1 MAGPKEGGS
10 APRKPVTASQSL
22 WLDSAGR
29 GLITSG
35 ELLRLVQSG
44 VRGLTTSPASFEK
57 ALTGGD
63 YDAPLRR
70 IVEVDTHVD
79 TVDLYERLAIE
90 DVQKAADILR
100 EVYESSAGEDG
111 WVSLGVAPHRAFD
124 TDTTIDE
131 AHRLWD
137 AIARP
142 NVMISIPAT
151 TEGVLALE
159 TLIAEGINVNA
170 TLILSPSHYEA
181 VILALLHGLEKSPNP
196 AGISSVASVFVS
208 RLDTAVDMELE
219 RIGTDDSLS
228 LRGKVAVANCRV
240 IYRRFEELLE
250 STQWLKLAESGARM
264 QRLLWASTTTE
275 NLLYSDVVYVNELVG
290 PFTINSLSPA
300 TLQAYR
306 DHGSSDGTLRG
317 RGVFARQILTKL
329 ARTGIDF
336 DFVTETVQQQ
346 GISELEDSYNRLLQ
360 ALDEK
365 RRKVLETLPAFEQ
378 FDLEST
384 AAPPEEISSL
394 EIPPADIPQEPFES
408 QPDLAPEPE
417 PAVVA
422 ESMES
427 SALPAE
433 DISPLEIPLLEAS
446 EEQSEPEPEPLPEPA
461 AAEFA
466 ESPAPP
472 PEQDLPLEILPQEIA
487 AEPSAAAPEQEPAPQ
502 PASPP
507 APAQDPVEKRLAG
520 WQEENF
526 AGRLW
531 ERDYTLWSANPAE
544 ISNRLGWLSLPESM
558 LPLSKPIARFV
569 QDIRAAGYDDA
580 VILGMGG
587 SSLAPEVFAATFPR
601 RKSFCNLHVLDS
613 THPDAVL
620 TLESS
625 IDLARTLFIVSSKSG
640 TTIEP
645 LSLMNYF
652 WARLGEEMENPGKNF
667 IAITDPGT
675 ALVKEAKSRGFRHI
689 FETVPDVGGRY
700 SALTHFGLVPAAL
713 IGVPLPAFLESAARM
728 AQSCSAAVPVAENPA
743 LALGAAIAE
752 FALAGRDKLTFVAS
766 RSLALLPSWIEQLI
780 AESTGKHGHGII
792 PVVGEPL
799 GPPEVYGPDR
809 VFVLLRNAEDQL
821 ADPAPAIEQ
830 DSRLAALEAAGHP
843 VLRISVANA
852 GDLGQEF
859 FRWEL
864 ATATAG
870 AALGVQPFDQPDV
883 EAAKQLARK
892 AMTGGAPEIPG
903 AEPVFADDP
912 AQLTQAVS
920 AWLAQTSP
928 AGRAADYIAIQA
940 YLAPTPSPI
949 AALAAIQKS
958 LRDRTRLAVTVGF
971 GPRFLHSTGQLHKG
985 GPDSGLFLQLIDT
998 PCTDLP
1004 VPNTGFTF
1012 AQLIQAQALGDFQ
1025 ALSQLRRRVLRLHL
1039 GPDPASTLTLLNS
1052 ALLT

>member
-22 WLDSAGR
+22 WLDAAGR
-29 GLITSG
+29 GLIASG
-35 ELLRLVQSG
+35 EFLRLVQSGG
-44 VRGLTTSPASFEK
+44 VRGLTTSAALFEK
-57 ALTGGD
+57 ALASGD

-70 IVEVDTHVD
+70 IVEVDTRID

-100 EVYESSAGEDG
+100 GIHESSGGEDG
-111 WVSLGVAPHRAFD
+111 WASLGVAPHRAFD

-137 AIARP
+137 AIERT

-151 TEGVLALE
+151 AEGVLAIE
-159 TLIAEGINVNA
+159 ALIAEGINVNA

-181 VILALLHGLEKSPNP
+181 VLLALLHGLEKNPSP
-196 AGISSVASVFVS
+196 AGVSSVASVSVS

-250 STQWLKLAESGARM
+250 SPRWLKLADNGARM
-264 QRLLWASTTTE
+264 QRLLWSSTTTE

-306 DHGSSDGTLRG
+306 DHGASDGTLRG

-346 GISELEDSYNRLLQ
+346 SISQLEDSYNRLLQ

-378 FDLEST
+378 FDLDST
-384 AAPPEEISSL
+384 AAPLEETSSQ
-394 EIPPADIPQEPFES
+394 EILPPDIPLEPYQPQAEPEPEPQPAAAESAESPVPLPEQALPQEILPQETSFEPPPPLS
-408 QPDLAPEPE
+408 AAPEPE
-417 PAVVA
+417 P
-422 ESMES
+422 E
-427 SALPAE
+427 L
-433 DISPLEIPLLEAS
+433 
-446 EEQSEPEPEPLPEPA
+446 
-461 AAEFA
+461 
-466 ESPAPP
+466 
-472 PEQDLPLEILPQEIA
+472 
-487 AEPSAAAPEQEPAPQ
+487 EPAPQ
-502 PASPP
+502 PPSPP
-507 APAQDPVEKRLAG
+507 APAQDPVQKRLAA

-526 AGRLW
+526 ADRLW
-531 ERDYTLWSANPAE
+531 ARDYTLWSPNPAE

-569 QDIRAAGYDDA
+569 QDIRAAGYEDA

-587 SSLAPEVFAATFPR
+587 SSLAPDVFAATFPR

-620 TLESS
+620 TLESG
-625 IDLARTLFIVSSKSG
+625 IDLTRTLFIVSSKSG

-652 WARLGEEMENPGKNF
+652 WDRLGEEMKNPEKNF

-675 ALVKEAKSRGFRHI
+675 PLAKDAKSRGFRRI
-689 FETVPDVGGRY
+689 FETIPDVGGRY

-728 AQSCSAAVPVAENPA
+728 AQSCSASVPVAENPA

-752 FALAGRDKLTFVAS
+752 FARSGRDKLTFVAS
-766 RSLALLPSWIEQLI
+766 RSIALLPSWIEQLV
-780 AESTGKHGHGII
+780 AESTGKHGCGII

-809 VFVLLRNAEDQL
+809 VFVLLRDAEDQL
-821 ADPAPAIEQ
+821 ADLASAIEQ
-830 DSRLAALEAAGHP
+830 DTRLAALQAAGHP
-843 VLRISVANA
+843 VLRISIASTA
-852 GDLGQEF
+852 DLGQEF

-864 ATATAG
+864 ATAAAG

-892 AMTGGAPEIPG
+892 AMSGGAPEIPG
-903 AEPVFADDP
+903 ADPVFADDP
-912 AQLTQAVS
+912 AKLTQAVS

-928 AGRAADYIAIQA
+928 PGRSADYISIQA
-940 YLAPTPSPI
+940 YLAPTPSTI

-1004 VPNTGFTF
+1004 VPKTGFTF
-1012 AQLIQAQALGDFQ
+1012 NQLIQAQALGDFQ
-1025 ALSQLRRRVLRLHL
+1025 ALSQLGRRVLRLHL
-1039 GPDPASTLTLLNS
+1039 GPDPASTLPLLNS
-1052 ALLT
+1052 ALLS

>member
-22 WLDSAGR
+22 WLDASPRSLLA
-29 GLITSG
+29 SG
-35 ELLRLVQSG
+35 EFLRLAQSVA
-44 VRGLTTSPASFEK
+44 VRGLTTSAATFEK
-57 ALTGGD
+57 ALAAGD
-63 YDAPLRR
+63 YDAPLRL
-70 IVEVDTHVD
+70 IVEVDTRID

-90 DVQKAADILR
+90 DVRKAADILR
-100 EVYESSAGEDG
+100 ALHESSGGEDG

-124 TDTTIDE
+124 TEITIEE

-137 AIARP
+137 AIDRA
-142 NVMISIPAT
+142 NVMIGIPAT
-151 TEGVLALE
+151 AEGVLAIE
-159 TLIAEGINVNA
+159 ALIAEGINVNA
-170 TLILSPSHYEA
+170 TQILSPSHYEA
-181 VILALLHGLEKSPNP
+181 VLLATLHGLEKNPNP
-196 AGISSVASVFVS
+196 AAVSSVASVVVS

-219 RIGTDDSLS
+219 RIGSNDSLS

-250 STQWLKLAESGARM
+250 SPQWLKLADGGARM
-264 QRLLWASTTTE
+264 QRLLWSSTTTE
-275 NLLYSDVVYVNELVG
+275 NLLYSDVLYVNELVG

-300 TLQAYR
+300 TLQAYL
-306 DHGSSDGTLRG
+306 DHGSRDGTLRG

-346 GISELEDSYNRLLQ
+346 AISQLEDSYNRLLQ
-360 ALDEK
+360 TLDEK
-365 RRKVLETLPAFEQ
+365 RRKVLESLPAFEK
-378 FDLEST
+378 FDLDST
-384 AAPPEEISSL
+384 AASL
-394 EIPPADIPQEPFES
+394 EETSS
-408 QPDLAPEPE
+408 QQLLPPDLPLEPYQPQAEPAPEPQS
-417 PAVVA
+417 AA
-422 ESMES
+422 ESTES
-427 SALPAE
+427 PALPEENLSPAE
-433 DISPLEIPLLEAS
+433 NISPLEIPIPEALQ
-446 EEQSEPEPEPLPEPA
+446 EQPEPA
-461 AAEFA
+461 PAPE
-466 ESPAPP
+466 PAPP
-472 PEQDLPLEILPQEIA
+472 PASL
-487 AEPSAAAPEQEPAPQ
+487 PAPV
-502 PASPP
+502 
-507 APAQDPVEKRLAG
+507 QDPVRNRLAA

-526 AGRLW
+526 AARLW
-531 ERDYTLWSANPAE
+531 ARDYTLWSPHPEE

-558 LPLSKPIARFV
+558 LPLSKPIARFI
-569 QDIRAAGYDDA
+569 QEIRTAGYEDA

-587 SSLAPEVFAATFPR
+587 SSLAPDVFAATFPR
-601 RKSFCNLHVLDS
+601 RKGYCNLHVLDS

-620 TLESS
+620 TLESG

-652 WARLGEEMENPGKNF
+652 WDGLSKEMKNPGKNF

-675 ALVKEAKSRGFRHI
+675 PLAKDAKTRGFRRI
-689 FETVPDVGGRY
+689 FETIPDVGGRY

-713 IGVPLPAFLESAARM
+713 LGVPLPAFLESAARM
-728 AQSCSAAVPVAENPA
+728 VQSCSASVPVAENPA
-743 LALGAAIAE
+743 LKLGAAIAE
-752 FALAGRDKLTFVAS
+752 FARAGRDKLTFAAS
-766 RSLALLPSWIEQLI
+766 RSLSLLPSWIEQLV
-780 AESTGKHGHGII
+780 AESTGKNGRGII

-821 ADPAPAIEQ
+821 ADPAAAARQ

-843 VLRISVANA
+843 VLRISVANT

-864 ATATAG
+864 ATAAAG

-892 AMTGGAPEIPG
+892 AMSTGAPEIPG
-903 AEPVFADDP
+903 ADPVFADDP
-912 AQLTQAVS
+912 SKLTQAVS

-928 AGRAADYIAIQA
+928 PGRSADYISIQA
-940 YLAPTPSPI
+940 YLAPTPSTI
-949 AALAAIQKS
+949 AALAIIQNS
-958 LRDRTRLAVTVGF
+958 LRNRTRLAVTIGF

-985 GPDSGLFLQLIDT
+985 GPDSGLFLQLVDT

-1004 VPNTGFTF
+1004 VPDTSFTF
-1012 AQLIQAQALGDFQ
+1012 GELIQAQALGDFQ
-1025 ALSQLRRRVLRLHL
+1025 ALSQLGRRVLRLHL
-1039 GPDPASTLTLLNS
+1039 GPDPASTLPLLNA
-1052 ALLT
+1052 ALLS